1 MHADNANF
9 AHTRISAVVKRYA
22 KYDMGDS
29 SSRTVQNDSTSNAIS
44 THVLSSIFYVLLK

>member
-1 MHADNANF
+1 MHADNVNF

-29 SSRTVQNDSTSNAIS
+29 LSRTVQNDSTSNSRVIVDLFMYY
-44 THVLSSIFYVLLK
+44 TK